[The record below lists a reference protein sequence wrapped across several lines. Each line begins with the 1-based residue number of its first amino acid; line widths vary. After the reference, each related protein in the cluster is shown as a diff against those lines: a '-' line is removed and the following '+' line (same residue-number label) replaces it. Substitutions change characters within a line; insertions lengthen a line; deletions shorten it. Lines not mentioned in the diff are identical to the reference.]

1 MITDI
6 ITLRLVSA
14 KLHQFK
20 NLSAETTISGI
31 LLESSS
37 NESDVKTSRTFN
49 TLAELDAEI
58 ATFPLQ
64 PDWEDIQCFQ
74 LNLYFL
80 KRFTMTSP
88 NTSTTPI
95 QYEPATRRYTTTSQN
110 VELAAMDV
118 LNAGIN
124 SYLAKYNEILSTWH
138 KLQLDEYI
146 RIQRNYIDCG
156 YIQVYFINTINY
168 LMELYKKERRNF

>member
-6 ITLRLVSA
+6 ITLRLVSV

-20 NLSAETTISGI
+20 NLNAETNISGI
-31 LLESSS
+31 LLESRS

-49 TLAELDAEI
+49 TLADLDAEI

-64 PDWEDIQCFQ
+64 PDWDNIQCFR

-88 NTSTTPI
+88 NTSTTPV
-95 QYEPATRRYTTTSQN
+95 QYEPTTRRFATTSQN

-118 LNAGIN
+118 LNTGTN
-124 SYLAKYNEILSTWH
+124 SYLAKYNEILSVWN

-146 RIQRNYIDCG
+146 KIQRNYIDCG
-156 YIQVYFINTINY
+156 YIEVYFINTINY